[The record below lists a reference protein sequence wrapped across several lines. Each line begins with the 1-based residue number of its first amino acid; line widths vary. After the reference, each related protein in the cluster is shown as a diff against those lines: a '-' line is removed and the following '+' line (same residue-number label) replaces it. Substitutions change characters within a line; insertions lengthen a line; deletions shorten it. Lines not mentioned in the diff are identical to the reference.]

1 MNERPTKEFLAGLV
15 VGQSVRV
22 TRLTGDVVGRVS
34 AITHRLIFVRIGEEH
49 RRFLRQDGG
58 TFQAPDPAS
67 RSWIL
72 PIREDNHA

>member
-22 TRLTGDVVGRVS
+22 TRHTGDVIGRIS
-34 AITHRLIFVRIGEEH
+34 AITHRLLFVRIGKEN

-72 PIREDNHA
+72 PIEEESHA

>member
-15 VGQSVRV
+15 RGQTVRV
-22 TRLTGDVVGRVS
+22 TRHNGDVTGRIS
-34 AITHRLIFVRIGEEH
+34 DLKPRLIFVRIGKEI

-58 TFQAPDPAS
+58 TFQVPDPAS

-72 PIREDNHA
+72 PIEEESHA